1 MRPLVSILMGST
13 SDMPVMKQAAEFL
26 DMMEIPFEIN
36 ALSAHRVPHKV
47 MEFAEGAVVR
57 GVKVII
63 AGAGG
68 AAHLPGV
75 IAAYTPLPVIGVPIK
90 SSNSID
96 GWDSVLSILQMPSG
110 IPVAT
115 VALDG
120 ARNAAILAVQMLA
133 LSDDVLMDKVKA
145 FKADLASKIAKANN
159 ELAEIKFKF
168 KTN

>member
-1 MRPLVSILMGST
+1 MKPLVSIIMGST

-26 DMMEIPFEIN
+26 EMMEIPFEIN
-36 ALSAHRVPHKV
+36 ALSAHRVPHRV
-47 MEFAEGAVVR
+47 MEFAEGAAGR

-75 IAAYTPLPVIGVPIK
+75 IAAYTPLPVIGVPIN

-96 GWDSVLSILQMPSG
+96 GWDSLLSILQMPSG

-120 ARNAAILAVQMLA
+120 AKNAAILAVQMLA
-133 LSDDVLMDKVKA
+133 LSDDELMEKVKA
-145 FKADLASKIAKANN
+145 FKADLASKITKAND
-159 ELAEIKFKF
+159 ELAEIKYKY